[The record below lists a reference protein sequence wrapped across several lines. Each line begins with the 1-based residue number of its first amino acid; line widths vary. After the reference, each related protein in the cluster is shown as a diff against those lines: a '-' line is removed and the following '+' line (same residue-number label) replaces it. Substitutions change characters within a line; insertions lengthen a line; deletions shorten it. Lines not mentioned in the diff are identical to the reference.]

1 MLHTYHTD
9 YACLDMWQ
17 QWPHFDNVLII
28 YTNFV
33 SFWCCTFSGNH
44 YGTLIITFGLIVLKQ
59 YYCIHHI
66 FLFDECST
74 CIIYNYITF
83 VSIEHTC
90 ILLEEC
96 SIVSLLHFF
105 VLNTHDH
112 SNSKYMYPPHC
123 HPSLGSSSDRQ
134 TSRPRSGCRLSWQCR
149 CFWRHG
155 RQTGTIAPA
164 VSSCPVGSS
173 CLQFYIKTTNITSL
187 TETLKYSVFFI
198 HNSTQHLI
206 FYPFSV
212 LCQWDRGNYVYFL
225 SRFVSNSVPNL
236 CSRFFLLS
244 FGKLNFNFLCNFI
257 ANIINKY

>member
-59 YYCIHHI
+59 YYNNCIHHI
-66 FLFDECST
+66 FLFDECSIT
-74 CIIYNYITF
+74 CIYNYIPF

-90 ILLEEC
+90 ILLDEC

-112 SNSKYMYPPHC
+112 SNSWKTCCFNVLCMYNVK
-123 HPSLGSSSDRQ
+123 
-134 TSRPRSGCRLSWQCR
+134 W
-149 CFWRHG
+149 
-155 RQTGTIAPA
+155 
-164 VSSCPVGSS
+164 
-173 CLQFYIKTTNITSL
+173 NITLSIIHKCIHL
-187 TETLKYSVFFI
+187 PTNLILIETMTVS
-198 HNSTQHLI
+198 
-206 FYPFSV
+206 FS
-212 LCQWDRGNYVYFL
+212 F
-225 SRFVSNSVPNL
+225 
-236 CSRFFLLS
+236 
-244 FGKLNFNFLCNFI
+244 
-257 ANIINKY
+257 

>member
-28 YTNFV
+28 YNNFV

-59 YYCIHHI
+59 YYNNCIHHI
-66 FLFDECST
+66 FLFDECSIT
-74 CIIYNYITF
+74 CIYNYIPF

-90 ILLEEC
+90 ILLDEC

-112 SNSKYMYPPHC
+112 SNSWKTCCFNVLCMYNVKWNITLSIIHKCIAYESHIGWNNDSQFFFLGPALETQYMYPPHC

-134 TSRPRSGCRLSWQCR
+134 TSRPGSGCRLSWRCR
-149 CFWRHG
+149 CFWRRG
-155 RQTGTIAPA
+155 RRTGTIAPA

-173 CLQFYIKTTNITSL
+173 CLQFYIKTTNITSV
-187 TETLKYSVFFI
+187 TETLKYTVLLY
-198 HNSTQHLI
+198 NSTQHLI
-206 FYPFSV
+206 F
-212 LCQWDRGNYVYFL
+212 
-225 SRFVSNSVPNL
+225 
-236 CSRFFLLS
+236 
-244 FGKLNFNFLCNFI
+244 
-257 ANIINKY
+257 IIF